1 MMPVIDLAN
10 PAGLWW
16 LAVVPLL
23 LVPYWLRQRPRR
35 RLVPALFLFSGVEPA
50 RRLRLGGRLELR
62 PLIVL
67 QLLLLLA
74 VVGALCRPVW
84 RATEVRAALVLDNS
98 ASLRTLE
105 SPGQTRFA
113 TAVRAARDEVSRH
126 PATSWDLFL
135 LSPTPH
141 DVGTNLSS
149 NATLARLAEV
159 DVGECAHPDE
169 SQLRS
174 LLERLERDRYAGIFV
189 FTDLLASSKPGVSVT
204 TVGSRQPNLAI
215 TDLTVIPAPVAS
227 SPASLNVVVDNFSPR
242 PASVPIRVLG
252 ERGEPIRNGRLE
264 IGAHGSAA
272 FATEAPAAGLLSAHI
287 DAKDALPFDDEAS
300 IRTGL
305 PGERSVLLVASEA
318 GGLDALQKLLGFRLE
333 VVTPAQYRPELARG
347 RDLVVFHL
355 SAPSEPPTVS
365 ALYLLPPPTSF
376 LPDAVTKVDAPSIAF
391 PLPTHPI
398 ARYLNPTALRPRRLL
413 TLGGLPGW
421 QPLAVAN
428 GGAVILERLGSPRTV
443 VSGMNILPYLGERNR
458 PTSILT
464 LNVLSWMLR
473 GAADGG
479 RGGER
484 PCVPIGRAE
493 SDLEHPRSLPLPS
506 DGQVAAE
513 LRERLHPLW
522 SALTLAALAL
532 LALETWF
539 HRGRARVAWALRAL
553 TAALIIGAWLDPMR
567 ALAGVAPPP
576 LALIDVS
583 KSVLEETRGR
593 AIASLGLSP
602 ATPVLAFA
610 GHPVATSADR
620 LASAAAKAEVGTT
633 DIEAALLSAADDSP
647 QGGAVFLVSDGWET
661 HGDARNA
668 LEAIRRR
675 GLRVFPVAEPQS
687 LGNDVAITSLSLP
700 AQSASG
706 SAARAEVLLRSDNR
720 DAVRARITVRQGSK
734 VLVREETRIPPGD
747 SAFGRTLLLN
757 GDGLSEFTAE
767 LQPVEPATNTDRSND
782 VAKAWVAIGGGKR
795 VLLLGHERRDN
806 RELEH
811 TLSARGFR
819 VTSIGRAEGEAAPE
833 PSRFAAVVLNDLP
846 LSDLPAGYADQLRE
860 SVRSGGA
867 LAMVGGPRSFGLGGY
882 RGSAVEEA
890 LPVRMKERRREEPA
904 NVVALVIDKS
914 GSMREE
920 SRILY
925 AREAAR
931 QLVDHLKDHDRI
943 TVIGF
948 DREAF
953 TIVPLAEV
961 GEIRGQFDERIDR
974 LKPSGGTRLFPAL
987 VEARRQ
993 LVGQEALRRHVIVL
1007 SDGLSED
1014 AQMSAQRRRY
1024 YDLALALADE
1034 GMTISTIAL
1043 GREADG
1049 GFLERLASFGRGAFH
1064 ETAEASSLPEIVL
1077 GEFETQGREKTLAE
1091 REFRP
1096 LPAPDSPLVGDIA
1109 RADPRW
1115 PSVLGL
1121 VETELK
1127 PQARLDVGVS
1137 GSDAPLIAS
1146 WEFGR
1151 GRAVAVTTDADGR
1164 WSDRWLRWGQWSR
1177 LWTDMLRWLVPESRV
1192 PQARF
1197 AVAYHDGALDVDY
1210 SRFEEESTGGVVA
1223 RITGP
1228 ERQTSE
1234 IPLTRTAPGH
1244 FHGRFATLEAGDYRI
1259 EIRGPRGAITDPPL
1273 GYTIPTSASGERP
1286 RREPNWPLL
1295 ETLAMRTGGRLN
1307 PRPADVSP
1315 SPVPS
1320 RAEPLAPL
1328 LLGAAS
1334 LVFLAELIA
1343 RRLRDE

>member
-1 MMPVIDLAN
+1 MTPLIELAN

-35 RLVPALFLFSGVEPA
+35 RLVPALFLFFGAEPA
-50 RRLRLGGRLELR
+50 RRLRLGGRLRLR

-74 VVGALCRPVW
+74 VVGALCRPAW

-98 ASLRTLE
+98 ASLRAVD
-105 SPGQTRFA
+105 SGQTRFA
-113 TAVRAARDEVSRH
+113 AAVGAARDEVSRH

-141 DVGTNLSS
+141 EVGTNLSAS
-149 NATLARLAEV
+149 ATLARLNEL
-159 DVGECAHPDE
+159 DVGECPHPDE

-174 LLERLERDRYAGIFV
+174 LLERLERDRYAGVFV
-189 FTDLLASSKPGVSVT
+189 FTDLLGSSNPGISVT
-204 TVGSRQPNLAI
+204 TVGSPQPNLAI
-215 TDLTVIPAPVAS
+215 TDLTVVPAPVAS
-227 SPASLNVVVDNFSPR
+227 SAASLNVVVDNLSPR

-252 ERGEPIRNGRLE
+252 ERGEQLRSGTLE
-264 IGAHGSAA
+264 VGAHGSAA
-272 FATEAPAAGLLSAHI
+272 FATEAPAAGVLTAHI
-287 DAKDALPFDDEAS
+287 DGKDALAFDDEAS
-300 IRTGL
+300 IRMGL
-305 PGERSVLLVASEA
+305 GGERSLLLVANDA

-333 VVTPAQYRPELARG
+333 VVPPAQYRPELARG
-347 RDLVVFHL
+347 RDLVIFHL
-355 SAPSEPPTVS
+355 SAPSEPAMSS
-365 ALYLLPPPTSF
+365 ALYLLPPPTPF
-376 LPDAVTKVDAPSIAF
+376 LPGAVTKADAPSIAF
-391 PLPTHPI
+391 PLQTHPI
-398 ARYLNPTALRPRRLL
+398 ARYLNPAALRPRRLL
-413 TLGGLPGW
+413 TLAGLPGW
-421 QPLAVAN
+421 QPLAVAD
-428 GGAVILERLGSPRTV
+428 GGPVILEHLGSPRAI
-443 VSGMNILPYLGERNR
+443 VSGMDLLPYLGERNR
-458 PTSILT
+458 PVSILT
-464 LNVLSWMLR
+464 LNVLSWLLR

-479 RGGER
+479 RGSER
-484 PCVPIGRAE
+484 QCVPIGRAE
-493 SDLEHPRSLPLPS
+493 SDLEHPRSLPLS
-506 DGQVAAE
+506 SNGSVAAE

-532 LALETWF
+532 LALEAWF

-567 ALAGVAPPP
+567 AIAGVAPPP
-576 LALIDVS
+576 LALLDVS
-583 KSVLEETRGR
+583 KSLLEETRTR

-602 ATPVLAFA
+602 TAPILAFA
-610 GHPVATSADR
+610 GRPVATTVDR
-620 LASAAAKAEVGTT
+620 LASAVAKAEVGAT
-633 DIEAALLSAADDSP
+633 DLEAALLNAVDDAP
-647 QGGAVFLVSDGWET
+647 QGGAILLVSDGWET
-661 HGDARNA
+661 HGDATKA
-668 LEAIRRR
+668 LEAIQKR
-675 GLRVFPVAEPQS
+675 GLRVFPIAAAQS

-734 VLVREETRIPPGD
+734 VLVREVTRIPPGD
-747 SAFGRTLLLN
+747 SAFGRTVLL
-757 GDGLSEFTAE
+757 GGEGLSEFTAE
-767 LQPVEPATNTDRSND
+767 LQPLDPATDADRSND

-819 VTSIGRAEGEAAPE
+819 VTSVGRADGEAAPE

-846 LSDLPAGYADQLRE
+846 LSDLPPGYADQLRE
-860 SVRSGGA
+860 SARGGGA

-890 LPVRMKERRREEPA
+890 LPVRMKERQREEPG

-961 GEIRGQFDERIDR
+961 GEIRAEFDERIDR

-993 LVGQEALRRHVIVL
+993 LVGQEARRRHVIVL

-1014 AQMSAQRRRY
+1014 AQSSAQRRQY
-1024 YDLALALADE
+1024 YDLALALAE
-1034 GMTISTIAL
+1034 QGVTISTIAL
-1043 GREADG
+1043 GREADA
-1049 GFLERLASFGRGAFH
+1049 GFLEHLASFGRGVFH
-1064 ETAEASSLPEIVL
+1064 ETAEASSLPELVL

-1096 LPAPDSPLVGDIA
+1096 LPAPDSPLVGDLA
-1109 RADPRW
+1109 RAEPRW
-1115 PSVLGL
+1115 PLVLGL

-1151 GRAVAVTTDADGR
+1151 GRAVAVTTDANGR
-1164 WSDRWLRWGQWSR
+1164 WSDRWVRWEQWSR
-1177 LWTDMLRWLVPESRV
+1177 LWTDVLRWLVPESRV
-1192 PQARF
+1192 PQPRF
-1197 AVAYHDGALDVDY
+1197 AVAYRDGALGVDY
-1210 SRFEEESTGGVVA
+1210 SRFEEGSAGSVVA

-1228 ERQTSE
+1228 EGQTSE
-1234 IPLTRTAPGH
+1234 VPLTRTAPGH
-1244 FHGRFATLEAGDYRI
+1244 FHGRLATLVAGNYRI
-1259 EIRGPRGAITDPPL
+1259 EIRGPHGAITDPPL
-1273 GYTIPTSASGERP
+1273 GYTIPTSASGERA

-1295 ETLAMRTGGRLN
+1295 ETLAARTGGRLN
-1307 PRPADVSP
+1307 PRVRDVSTA
-1315 SPVPS
+1315 PVPS

-1328 LLGAAS
+1328 LLGAAA

-1343 RRLRDE
+1343 RRLRDD